1 MYFFDDIDDIIF
13 NLREQGNN
21 YDEISKLLKKQ
32 DIKLKPFMVEERC
45 KVIYERKNMK
55 EPAESV
61 KEIIEVNEKKEQEA
75 KKEHLQ
81 ELVFELREQGKTYK
95 QISEY
100 IFREKGI
107 KKCIS
112 DIRDYYLDYCKKM
125 KIAEPKKRINVSQK
139 VSSEEIF
146 KLRESGY
153 SCRDII
159 AYYKEKGIKISKESV
174 QKIYKEECERL
185 GKEYKSKV
193 KLRKKC
199 KEIIQ
204 LPDEKIFELRE
215 KKLTYDE
222 IVDWFKENGI
232 KVTKETIRKRCKR
245 IYAEKGMA
253 EPRLKHKFA
262 PENVS
267 VRFKIPV
274 EELIYLKKQGLSN
287 KQILEYY
294 RQKGLNIGIRNI
306 NLRCSEAYEQ
316 IGTKKEKGQR
326 NRKFDVIISED
337 ELFELREKRFSY
349 TKIANYYKEKGIKV
363 SGEAIRKR
371 YIKAR
376 AKKQASLVELNNTLN
391 NLLIKKQKTEQ
402 LLQQFTSALINIKNK
417 KEDLEN
423 EK

>member
-21 YDEISKLLKKQ
+21 YEEISKLLRKQ
-32 DIKLKPFMVEERC
+32 DIKLKPFMVEEIC
-45 KVIYERKNMK
+45 KAIYEKKYMK
-55 EPAESV
+55 EPTESV

-100 IFREKGI
+100 IFSEKGI

-125 KIAEPKKRINVSQK
+125 EIAEPKKRINVSQK

-159 AYYKEKGIKISKESV
+159 DYYKEKGTKISKESV

-245 IYAEKGMA
+245 IYAEKGMV
-253 EPRLKHKFA
+253 EPRLKHKLA

-274 EELIYLKKQGLSN
+274 EEH
-287 KQILEYY
+287 
-294 RQKGLNIGIRNI
+294 
-306 NLRCSEAYEQ
+306 EQ
-316 IGTKKEKGQR
+316 IGTEKEKGQR

-363 SGEAIRKR
+363 PGEAIRKR
-371 YIKAR
+371 FIKAR

-402 LLQQFTSALINIKNK
+402 LLQQFTGALINIKNK